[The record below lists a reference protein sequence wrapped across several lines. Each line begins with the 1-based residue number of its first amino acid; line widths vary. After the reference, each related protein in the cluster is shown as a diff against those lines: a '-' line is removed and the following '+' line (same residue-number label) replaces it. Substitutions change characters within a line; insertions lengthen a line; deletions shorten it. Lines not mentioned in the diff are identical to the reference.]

1 MSNSVSVRSTSSLS
15 YDNSLSAFLKKIGK
29 SSNGFAVML
38 MELLNAFKNP
48 QKFCFLKNLFAP
60 IRLSSTRHKDSNSF
74 RGICRTELSHSRT
87 PPRLE
92 TPISAWLD
100 ALSDVLIARGLKE
113 DISGSNG
120 PVYRPTKN

>member
-1 MSNSVSVRSTSSLS
+1 
-15 YDNSLSAFLKKIGK
+15 
-29 SSNGFAVML
+29 ML
-38 MELLNAFKNP
+38 MELLNAFKKTSEILLPKKICLP
-48 QKFCFLKNLFAP
+48 QLGSL
-60 IRLSSTRHKDSNSF
+60 STRHKDSNSF
-74 RGICRTELSHSRT
+74 RAICRIELSHSRT